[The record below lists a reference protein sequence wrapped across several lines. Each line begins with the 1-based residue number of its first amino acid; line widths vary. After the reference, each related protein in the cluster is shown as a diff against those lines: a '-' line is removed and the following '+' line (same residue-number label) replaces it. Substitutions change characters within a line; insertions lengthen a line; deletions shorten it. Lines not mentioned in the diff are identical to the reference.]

1 MNNVANPVIYLDKMI
16 IVTRIVSLLLDYLY
30 KMIIVTKIVLLLL
43 DYQDKMIQLVE
54 RLFSHRCDVPVRK
67 VGESDKNKKKVGES
81 DKNQGI

>member
-1 MNNVANPVIYLDKMI
+1 M
-16 IVTRIVSLLLDYLY
+16 LLIRSFYQD
-30 KMIIVTKIVLLLL
+30 KMIIVTKIVSLLL